1 MFYYL
6 YQITN
11 LVNNKIYVGIHKT
24 MDMNDGYMGSGK
36 IIKRASKKHG
46 ADKFKKD
53 ILETFVDSES
63 MYARE
68 KEVVTDKFLLCEDV
82 YNLRRGGLGGFDY
95 INANPSKYLTEKRL
109 SSLMSI
115 EECRLRWRELYDSD
129 ATFRDTVKNNTKLA
143 NEALLR
149 SYPNGVFF
157 GKKHSNETILKMKES
172 HSGKQIGPE
181 NSQYGSMWITNGV
194 YSKKI
199 NKNDTIPDSWYK
211 GRKIK

>member
-36 IIKRASKKHG
+36 IIKRAIKKHG

-157 GKKHSNETILKMKES
+157 GRKHSNETILKMKDL
-172 HSGKQIGPE
+172 QF
-181 NSQYGSMWITNGV
+181 
-194 YSKKI
+194 
-199 NKNDTIPDSWYK
+199 
-211 GRKIK
+211 